1 MTIPVPDSRHLK
13 GDELTHAALFGGDV
27 ASPTTLEPPD
37 DAVIA
42 QSGLVSEVIRPGVG
56 ERTPQGGDTVVMNF
70 TGWTSDGERFDST
83 STRGAP
89 DRFRLETLSDGWREG
104 VSQMVVGE
112 KRRLWIPE
120 RLAFGSVPSPGRP
133 SGDIVLE
140 VELVD
145 IVPAPK
151 APSDDELTKPPPDA
165 RQTASGL
172 RYVVITEGAGT
183 RRPTRDDQVLVHYSG
198 WNSHGQL
205 FDSSITRG
213 EPVAF
218 GVMEVIP
225 GWTEMLELM
234 VEGQRVRV
242 WIPARLAY
250 GDTPA
255 RPGAPAGDLV
265 FEIELLQI
273 Q

>member
-1 MTIPVPDSRHLK
+1 MRNLD
-13 GDELTHAALFGGDV
+13 GEELTHAALYGGEI
-27 ASPTTLEPPD
+27 ASPSLLEPPQ

-42 QSGLVSEVIRPGVG
+42 PSGVVTEVVRAGVG
-56 ERTPQGGDTVVMNF
+56 QRTPQPGDIVVMNF
-70 TGWTSDGERFDST
+70 TGWTQEGERFDST
-83 STRGAP
+83 DSRGAP
-89 DRFRLETLSDGWREG
+89 DRFRLETLIDGWREG

-112 KRRLWIPE
+112 KRRMWIPE
-120 RLAFGSVPSPGRP
+120 RLAFGAVPSPGRP

-145 IVPAPK
+145 IVEAPK
-151 APSDDELTKPPPDA
+151 PPAADEITEPPPDA
-165 RQTASGL
+165 RRTESGL
-172 RYVVITEGAGT
+172 RYVVISAGT
-183 RRPTRDDQVLVHYSG
+183 GSRRPTRDDRVLVHYSG
-198 WNSHGQL
+198 WNSHGTL

-213 EPVAF
+213 EPIVF
-218 GVMEVIP
+218 GVTDVIA
-225 GWTEMLELM
+225 GWTEMLQLM

-250 GDTPA
+250 GETPA

-265 FEIELLQI
+265 FEIELLEI